1 MNQCKRGNIIN
12 IRQTVVA
19 LCFIILLIATVSFA
33 SASDMSDNMTV
44 SEVDDQDTIKATE
57 IQKDALGEGQKSF
70 EQLDE
75 EIHDGS
81 VPEGGLIEL
90 NSSYTFSDTDTVS
103 VGTEGIGIT
112 KDVTIDGKGYTLDAS
127 NKASIFKI
135 ANNAHVIL
143 KNIVFSNG
151 NATDGGA
158 IYVEAGSTIEVINCT
173 FQNNFASNDGGAIYM
188 ADDSLTSTSTI
199 YDSTFTLNIAANNGG
214 AIYTASTLNVTLSDF
229 SYNNASNSGGSM
241 YVGGAVH
248 ISRST
253 FDHESAASGGAI
265 DLYDE
270 EDNHSTIENSSFT
283 NCYSSGD
290 GGAVYIRTDNV
301 IVENVEFAQN
311 TAGDD
316 GGAIFWEG
324 GNGRI
329 YNITCTDNRGIS
341 KDKSD
346 NETSSTRGGTICLT
360 GSNVTISASSFTSS
374 AAYIDEGKNSS
385 KVDGGALFITGND
398 VTLSDVTFSDCNA
411 ANEGGAV
418 YLIGNNTRIIRCDFT
433 DSTAK
438 DGGALFVN
446 GTHCELHD
454 STFTGNIAGD
464 DGGAIFWEG
473 DNGVIYN
480 ITCADNMQTTKA

>member
-81 VPEGGLIEL
+81 VPEGGLIAL
-90 NSSYTFSDTDTVS
+90 NSSYTFSGTDNVS
-103 VGTEGIGIT
+103 VGTDGIDIT
-112 KDVTIDGKGYTLDAS
+112 KDVTIDGKGYALDAS

-135 ANNAHVIL
+135 ANNAHVVL

-188 ADDSLTSTSTI
+188 ADDSLTSVSSI
-199 YDSTFTLNIAANNGG
+199 KDSIFTQNIAANNGG
-214 AIYTASTLNVTLSDF
+214 AIYTLSTLNVTQSDF

-248 ISRST
+248 ISQST

-283 NCYSSGD
+283 NCYSTGD

-301 IVENVEFAQN
+301 IVENVEFTTTLQVMTVVPYSGKVA
-311 TAGDD
+311 TEGYIILHVPTTGVSAGTRMAMTPPALGEEQSVLQDQMSQYPNP
-316 GGAIFWEG
+316 ASLQVQPTLMKA
-324 GNGRI
+324 RI
-329 YNITCTDNRGIS
+329 HP
-341 KDKSD
+341 KSMV
-346 NETSSTRGGTICLT
+346 ELCSSQ
-360 GSNVTISASSFTSS
+360 V
-374 AAYIDEGKNSS
+374 
-385 KVDGGALFITGND
+385 
-398 VTLSDVTFSDCNA
+398 
-411 ANEGGAV
+411 
-418 YLIGNNTRIIRCDFT
+418 
-433 DSTAK
+433 
-438 DGGALFVN
+438 
-446 GTHCELHD
+446 
-454 STFTGNIAGD
+454 
-464 DGGAIFWEG
+464 
-473 DNGVIYN
+473 
-480 ITCADNMQTTKA
+480 MM